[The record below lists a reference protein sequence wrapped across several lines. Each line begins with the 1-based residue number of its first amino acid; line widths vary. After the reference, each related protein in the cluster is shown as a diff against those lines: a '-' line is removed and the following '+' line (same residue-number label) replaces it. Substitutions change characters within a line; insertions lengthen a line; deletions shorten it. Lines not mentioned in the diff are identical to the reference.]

1 MSKEKAS
8 KVFGIGLNKTGT
20 TTLGKCLKILGYKKH
35 LSHSEEFSKLY
46 YEGRTSELIDVAKKY
61 DSFEDWPW
69 PLIYKELATNFP
81 DAKFILTVRKSDRIW
96 LKSLITHS
104 YKLPPKENYHEMIYG
119 YKYILGH
126 KKYHIDFY
134 NKHNEEV
141 IEFFKDQPE
150 RLLVLCW
157 EKGDGWR
164 EICDFLGRKIPS
176 KPFPNVGATKDW
188 TVSRTRMLH
197 NLLLAVKGC
206 VARNQLNK

>member
-1 MSKEKAS
+1 MSKEKVS

-20 TTLGKCLKILGYKKH
+20 TTLGRCLKILGYKKH
-35 LSHSEEFSKLY
+35 LSHSEDFAKLY
-46 YEGRTSELIDVAKKY
+46 YEGRISELINIAKKY

-69 PLIYKELATNFP
+69 PLMYKELAVNFP
-81 DAKFILTVRKSDRIW
+81 DAKFILTLRKSDSVW

-104 YKLPPKENYHEMIYG
+104 YKLPPEENYHEMIYG
-119 YKYILGH
+119 YKYTMGH
-126 KKYHIDFY
+126 KKYHLDFY

-141 IEFFKDQPE
+141 IEYFKDQPE

-157 EKGDGWR
+157 ENDDGWR
-164 EICDFLGRKIPS
+164 EICDFLGMKIPS

-188 TVSRTRMLH
+188 TVSKTRMLH
-197 NLLLAVKGC
+197 NLLLAVKGT